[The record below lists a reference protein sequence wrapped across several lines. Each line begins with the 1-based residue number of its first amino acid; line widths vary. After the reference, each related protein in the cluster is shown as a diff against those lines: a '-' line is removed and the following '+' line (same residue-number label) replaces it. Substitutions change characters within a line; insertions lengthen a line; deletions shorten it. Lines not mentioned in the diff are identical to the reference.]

1 MSVKSRENKISYSY
15 ENVYNK
21 KDDNCIVDM
30 RVRVCFFFISYTSTY
45 SYTCFPIAWHLHF
58 FFRFLAETPGT
69 HFWHAHAGLQ
79 RADGVFGALVIR
91 QPKSRDYHSALY
103 DHDLPEHT
111 ILLNDWIGEMGAS
124 RFAGHHHAMTEH
136 LPESILINGW

>member
-30 RVRVCFFFISYTSTY
+30 RVRVCVFLYHILVHIVTHVFLLLDIY
-45 SYTCFPIAWHLHF
+45 I

-103 DHDLPEHT
+103 DHDLPEHS

>member
-1 MSVKSRENKISYSY
+1 MSVKSQREQDSQFLWKRLQQKRWQLYCRHACTRMS
-15 ENVYNK
+15 
-21 KDDNCIVDM
+21 
-30 RVRVCFFFISYTSTY
+30 FISFTC

>member
-1 MSVKSRENKISYSY
+1 M
-15 ENVYNK
+15 YNL
-21 KDDNCIVDM
+21 
-30 RVRVCFFFISYTSTY
+30 SH
-45 SYTCFPIAWHLHF
+45 HLSQKNIEHDIC
-58 FFRFLAETPGT
+58 RFLAETPGT

-91 QPKSRDYHSALY
+91 QPKSRDYHSALF

-136 LPESILINGW
+136 LPESILINGNINSLA

>member
-1 MSVKSRENKISYSY
+1 MYCTHTHSCVSYC
-15 ENVYNK
+15 VTLK
-21 KDDNCIVDM
+21 CGV
-30 RVRVCFFFISYTSTY
+30 FFK
-45 SYTCFPIAWHLHF
+45 
-58 FFRFLAETPGT
+58 RFLAETPGT

-79 RADGVFGALVIR
+79 RADGVFGALIIR

-111 ILLNDWIGEMGAS
+111 ILLNDWIGEMGAA